1 MVTLFFINWFPV
13 FYFFNKKPHLY
24 KLLLIIKTNNNHIVI
39 FVESF
44 IMNTFEIKYQG
55 DLRTTATH
63 LDSGSEIST
72 DAPKDN
78 HGLGETFSP
87 TDIVCSALASCI
99 LTIMAIAVEK
109 NNIDI
114 KGTTAMVKKTMGN
127 NPRRIAKIQIDIIF
141 PKEYDSKT
149 KTILERAA
157 HNCPV
162 HHTLSENVEKNISFS
177 YLS

>member
-1 MVTLFFINWFPV
+1 MSGRYGSNFELFC
-13 FYFFNKKPHLY
+13 
-24 KLLLIIKTNNNHIVI
+24 KLVLKIKTNNNHIVI
-39 FVESF
+39 FVKSY

-55 DLRTTATH
+55 NLRTTATH

-87 TDIVCSALASCI
+87 TDMVCSALASCI

-109 NNIDI
+109 NDVDI
-114 KGTTAMVKKTMGN
+114 KNTTAIVKKTMGN
-127 NPRRIAKIQIDIIF
+127 NPRRIVKIEIDLTF

-149 KTILERAA
+149 RTILERAA

-162 HHTLSENVEKNISFS
+162 HHTLSESVEKNISFK
-177 YLS
+177 YLSLA

>member
-1 MVTLFFINWFPV
+1 
-13 FYFFNKKPHLY
+13 
-24 KLLLIIKTNNNHIVI
+24 
-39 FVESF
+39 
-44 IMNTFEIKYQG
+44 MNTFEIKYKG
-55 DLRTTATH
+55 DLRTTAIH

-87 TDIVCSALASCI
+87 TDMVCTALASCI

-109 NNIDI
+109 DNVDI
-114 KGTTAMVKKTMGN
+114 KGTTAVVKKTMGT
-127 NPRRIAKIQIDIIF
+127 NPRRISKIGIDLTF
-141 PKEYDSKT
+141 PREYDQKT

-157 HNCPV
+157 YNCPV
-162 HHTLSENVEKNISFS
+162 HHTLSETVEKNISFT

>member
-1 MVTLFFINWFPV
+1 
-13 FYFFNKKPHLY
+13 
-24 KLLLIIKTNNNHIVI
+24 
-39 FVESF
+39 
-44 IMNTFEIKYQG
+44 MNTFKVKYQG
-55 DLRTTATH
+55 NLRTIATH
-63 LDSGSEIST
+63 LDSGYEIST

-87 TDIVCSALASCI
+87 TDMVCSALASCI

-109 NNIDI
+109 NDVDI
-114 KGTTAMVKKTMGN
+114 KDATAIVKKTMGN
-127 NPRRIAKIQIDIIF
+127 NPRRITKIEIELTF

-149 KTILERAA
+149 KIILERAA

-162 HHTLSENVEKNISFS
+162 HHSLSERIEKNISFT